1 MYQKAQRMTDISKGL
16 ANLSNNADVQQT
28 YRAGLLAKSDVIY
41 EMVFGFTDPQ
51 GVIGRY
57 YAKALGESEDVANAI
72 EQQYWPKYSGALLPK
87 TDVAVSVALA
97 EKLDTFVGMFG
108 IGQKPTGT
116 QDPFA

>member
-1 MYQKAQRMTDISKGL
+1 MYQKAQRMTDIPKGL
-16 ANLSNNADVQQT
+16 ANLSHNADVQQA
-28 YRAGLLAKSDVIY
+28 YRAGLVAKSDLIY

-57 YAKALGESEDVANAI
+57 YAKALGESEVANAI

-108 IGQKPTGT
+108 IG
-116 QDPFA
+116 

>member
-16 ANLSNNADVQQT
+16 ANLSSNADVQQA
-28 YRAGLLAKSDVIY
+28 YSAGLLAKSDFIY
-41 EMVFGFTDPQ
+41 ETVFGFTDPQ
-51 GVIGRY
+51 GVIGKY
-57 YAKALGESEDVANAI
+57 YSKALGESEDVANAI

-108 IGQKPTGT
+108 IGQKPTGS